1 MLESAQ
7 AMIARAADKL
17 DWNETKKQAFLTPK
31 AVHDFTIEAGDLRL
45 QAYRIQHSDARGP
58 FKGGVRFHPHVDKD
72 EVQALATLMSIKTA
86 AVNIPMGGG
95 KGGVAFDPR
104 EHNTETVEQIA
115 RAYVRVLKD
124 NIGPD
129 IDVPAPDVNTD
140 AKVIDWMVDE
150 YERLTGDRS
159 KASFTGKSIAMGG
172 SLGRAEATGRG
183 GMIAL
188 REYLTSE
195 GIEPRGLKV
204 AVQGMGNVGFYFAK
218 LAEQEL
224 GVTIV
229 AVANSKKTFYN
240 DQGLNFKKREFSRQL
255 AEELTHDGAKTTDS
269 DDILSWNADIL
280 VLAALEDVISP
291 QNQASVKADVVLEL
305 ANGPISDDALLELE
319 KRNATVI
326 PDVIANA
333 GGVIVS
339 YLEWEQNKLGK
350 SWSEEKVNKKL
361 DEILS
366 NAMKI
371 VHIRAEREG
380 CTLKEAAF
388 IVALERIG

>member
-7 AMIARAADKL
+7 AMIARAAKKL
-17 DWNETKKQAFLTPK
+17 DWNEAKQQTFLEPQ
-31 AVHDFTIEAGDLRL
+31 AVHDFMIEVGDLKL
-45 QAYRIQHSDARGP
+45 QAYRVQHSDARGP
-58 FKGGVRFHPHVDKD
+58 FKGGVRFHPHVDKN

-129 IDVPAPDVNTD
+129 IDVPAPDVNTGG
-140 AKVIDWMVDE
+140 KVIDWMVDE

>member
-45 QAYRIQHSDARGP
+45 QAYRIQHSDSRGP
-58 FKGGVRFHPHVDKD
+58 FKGGVRFHPHVDKN

-104 EHNTETVEQIA
+104 EHDAATVETIA
-115 RAYVRVLKD
+115 REYVRALKND
-124 NIGPD
+124 IGPD
-129 IDVPAPDVNTD
+129 TDVPAPDVNTD
-140 AKVIDWMVDE
+140 AQVIDWMVDE

-159 KASFTGKSIAMGG
+159 KASFTGKSIENGG

-188 REYLTSE
+188 REYLKSAH
-195 GIEPRGLKV
+195 IEPRGLKV

-224 GVTIV
+224 GVKIV
-229 AVANSKKTFYN
+229 ACANSRKTYYN
-240 DQGLNFKKREFSRQL
+240 EQGLDFAKREFSRTL
-255 AEELTHDGAKTTDS
+255 AEELGYDGAKTLDS
-269 DDILSWNADIL
+269 EAILSWDADVL

-291 QNQASVKADVVLEL
+291 DNQADVKADIVLEL
-305 ANGPISDDALLELE
+305 ANGPVSDDAQLELE
-319 KRNATVI
+319 KRSVVVI

-339 YLEWEQNKLGK
+339 YLEWEQNKSGK
-350 SWSEEKVNKKL
+350 AWSESKVNDKL
-361 DEILS
+361 DEILTAAVKAVLQCS
-366 NAMKI
+366 DT
-371 VHIRAEREG
+371 EG
-380 CTLKEAAF
+380 CSLKEAAF
-388 IVALERIG
+388 IIALERIG